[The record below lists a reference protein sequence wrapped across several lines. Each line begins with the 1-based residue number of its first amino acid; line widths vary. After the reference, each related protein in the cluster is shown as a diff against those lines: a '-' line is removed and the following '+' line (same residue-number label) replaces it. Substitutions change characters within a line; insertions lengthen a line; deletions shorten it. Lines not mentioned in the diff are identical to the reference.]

1 MGSEMCIRDSLGG
14 SYLVETLT
22 TEMEKNIFSILDQ
35 VDKMGGTIQAI
46 EDGWFQREIADSAYK
61 FAVNKASGDTSVFGV
76 YKYVEDSEAESQI
89 NLHPY
94 DPGTEVRQ
102 IANLQRVR
110 QCRNDTKVQNLLG
123 ELLVQAKSDSH
134 NLIPVTIELVKAR
147 ASMGEIIEALR
158 GLWGTY
164 RETPVI

>member
-1 MGSEMCIRDSLGG
+1 MDGSNR
-14 SYLVETLT
+14 
-22 TEMEKNIFSILDQ
+22 K
-35 VDKMGGTIQAI
+35 
-46 EDGWFQREIADSAYK
+46 IADSAYK
-61 FAVNKASGDTSVFGV
+61 FAVSKASGETPVIGV
-76 YKYVEDSEAESQI
+76 NKYVEDSEAESQI
-89 NLHPY
+89 HLHPY
-94 DPGTEVRQ
+94 DPETEARQ